1 MLTRNTTHTIISK
14 FIILLANFGLVVFTT
29 RIWGSEGRGEIALVI
44 ANVSIISIFS
54 NIFCGSTVAYHAPRI
69 QRNSLIGLAL
79 TGALII
85 SLCGALI
92 FSLLFEFRYFLPLFL
107 IAFLLSLTTSFSSY
121 WLGTNNITDYNL
133 LTLLVPLLILAT
145 LLAFYFIFRINS
157 LNAIYLAYY
166 SGICIALIFAVTLLS
181 KQEAFNFPEMS
192 FTAVKSVLKYGINN
206 EFNSLLQFLNYRLSY
221 YFIIKLLGISDLG
234 IFSVAVAVS
243 EAVWII
249 SRSMSAIHFSNVI
262 NTVDP
267 IKNRNETVAFAKQSF
282 LISLIVL
289 VVAVLLPEPV
299 FRLVFGEEFGDVK
312 KLIIYLLPGVVA
324 ISVSN
329 LFGHYFAGSGK
340 LRILTYKSLIG
351 LCTTIIILPFLIKQ
365 YQLTGV
371 CIALNVSYI
380 LSSLYLWLTFRK
392 EKNCPT

>member
-1 MLTRNTTHTIISK
+1 MLSRNTTHTIISK

-69 QRNSLIGLAL
+69 QRNSLIGLSL

-262 NTVDP
+262 NTVDQ

-299 FRLVFGEEFGDVK
+299 YRLVFGEEFGDVK